1 MAGTLNARTPRA
13 GARRTRSLAGPL
25 AAAAALCAALAG
37 CASTDELY
45 AEYDAGLCP
54 VVASPIAG
62 PERVVERVRYVERG
76 SGDEVRWP
84 PAIYFGYDAD
94 ALDRWALAELGEAVR
109 LLTRHPRLNVMLT
122 GYTSR
127 LGSRDYNAKLAVRR
141 VGRIVD
147 HLAGAGIERA
157 RVLAMPVGMGLPDF
171 TADRRV
177 ANAVN
182 RRVGLTLLDV
192 AGRPIS
198 PDYMAPTLEGARR
211 RVGPSWPPNEATTND
226 RAGTAGVPAPA
237 AAGPV
242 APAPPLVVPAEV
254 PAAALPVDPI
264 PGPVDPWATGGAG
277 EIGPRATPAGGG
289 TTGDGR
295 GGGADVR

>member
-1 MAGTLNARTPRA
+1 MAGTLNARTSRA
-13 GARRTRSLAGPL
+13 GTHRTGSLAGPL
-25 AAAAALCAALAG
+25 AGPLVAAAALCAALAG

-45 AEYDAGLCP
+45 AEYDAELCP
-54 VVASPIAG
+54 VVAAPIAG
-62 PERVVERVRYVERG
+62 PERVVERARHVERG

-84 PAIYFGYDAD
+84 PAIYFGYDGD

-127 LGSRDYNAKLAVRR
+127 LGSRDYNAELAVRR

-171 TADRRV
+171 TADERV

-182 RRVGLTLLDV
+182 RRVGLALLDV

-198 PDYMAPTLEGARR
+198 PDYMTPTLEAARR
-211 RVGPSWPPNEATTND
+211 RVGSSWPPNEVPAD
-226 RAGTAGVPAPA
+226 ARGAGIGVPS
-237 AAGPV
+237 PV
-242 APAPPLVVPAEV
+242 VPPLVVPAEV
-254 PAAALPVDPI
+254 PAAALSVDPI

-289 TTGDGR
+289 TVGNGR

>member
-1 MAGTLNARTPRA
+1 MAGTVNAGTPRLGA
-13 GARRTRSLAGPL
+13 LRARRL
-25 AAAAALCAALAG
+25 AAAALCAALAG

-54 VVASPIAG
+54 VVPMSAAAGPAG
-62 PERVVERVRYVERG
+62 PERIVERVRYVERG

-84 PAIYFGYDAD
+84 PAIYFGYDSD
-94 ALDRWALAELGEAVR
+94 ALDRWALAELVEAVR
-109 LLTRHPRLNVMLT
+109 LLERHPDLNVMLT

-141 VGRIVD
+141 VMRIVD
-147 HLAGAGIERA
+147 HLAGAGIERS

-171 TADRRV
+171 TSDVRV

-198 PDYMAPTLEGARR
+198 PDYMMPTLEAARR
-211 RVGPSWPPNEATTND
+211 RVGPSWPPNETGIDGRPGAANAT
-226 RAGTAGVPAPA
+226 RPA
-237 AAGPV
+237 AA
-242 APAPPLVVPAEV
+242 AATPPLVVPVEA
-254 PAAALPVDPI
+254 PATPPVDPI
-264 PGPVDPWATGGAG
+264 PGPVDPWAAGGAG
-277 EIGPRATPAGGG
+277 EIGPRAAPAG
-289 TTGDGR
+289 GR
-295 GGGADVR
+295 GGGRGSGDVR

>member
-1 MAGTLNARTPRA
+1 MAGTLNARTPRT
-13 GARRTRSLAGPL
+13 GARRTASLGAV
-25 AAAAALCAALAG
+25 ALCAALAG

-54 VVASPIAG
+54 VVPALAAAR

-94 ALDRWALAELGEAVR
+94 GLDRWALAELGEAVR

-127 LGSRDYNAKLAVRR
+127 LGSRDYNAELAVRR

-157 RVLAMPVGMGLPDF
+157 RVLAIPVGMGLPDF

-198 PDYMAPTLEGARR
+198 PDYMAPTLEAARR
-211 RVGPSWPPNEATTND
+211 RVGPGWPPNEAAAD
-226 RAGTAGVPAPA
+226 ARGTAVDASSPATTAPA
-237 AAGPV
+237 AAV
-242 APAPPLVVPAEV
+242 PPLVVPAEV

-277 EIGPRATPAGGG
+277 EIGPRAAPAGGG
-289 TTGDGR
+289 AVGNGR